1 MQLLATISEMRKGL
15 KMHQNYNN
23 YIHTV
28 SMPGCGYTGVPNNLR
43 PFIKAFI
50 IKLVTARQI
59 IICIRA
65 TSMFF

>member
-1 MQLLATISEMRKGL
+1 
-15 KMHQNYNN
+15 
-23 YIHTV
+23 
-28 SMPGCGYTGVPNNLR
+28 MPGCGYTGVPNNLR

-65 TSMFF
+65 TSMFFCFKKTCESLTERGLTFP